1 MKTFYSNGKLLLTGE
16 YAVLDGALCL
26 ALPTRYG
33 QGLTISPVPEA
44 EIQWTSK
51 DHKGAVW
58 FEANIPIGK
67 VRRTTQKEAMKGST
81 LEILVHILGEARKL
95 NPSFLSGKPGYAVVT
110 QMDFPRSWGLGTS
123 STLINNIAQWA
134 GVNPYLLLWKTFG
147 GSGYDIACAQH
158 DRAILYHL
166 VEQDPRVTEIDFNPS
181 FASSLFFVYLNRK
194 QDSREAISAYR
205 RKLGQKREELV
216 KKTSSIT
223 RAIASSN
230 QLEDFESLLE
240 QHEVLIST
248 AIEIPPVKES
258 HFSDYGG
265 VVKSLGAWG
274 GDFVL
279 ATGSEKAQEYFQKK
293 GYTKIIPYADM
304 IL

>member
-33 QGLTISPVPEA
+33 QNLQLSPLAEP
-44 EIQWTSK
+44 EIQWNSR

-58 FEANIPIGK
+58 FGANIPIASLKGAAQ
-67 VRRTTQKEAMKGST
+67 TEALKGST
-81 LEILVHILGEARKL
+81 LEVLVQILVEARKL
-95 NPSFLSGKPGYAVVT
+95 NPEFLSGKSGYTVDT
-110 QMDFPRSWGLGTS
+110 HMDFPRSWGLGTS

-134 GVNPYLLLWKTFG
+134 RVDPYLLLSNTFG

-158 DRAILYHL
+158 NTAIFYHL
-166 VEQDPRVTEIDFNPS
+166 KKQEPRVTEIDFNPS

-194 QDSREAISAYR
+194 QDSREAIAAYR
-205 RKLGQKREELV
+205 KKQGNKPDLVQKI
-216 KKTSSIT
+216 SSLT
-223 RAIASSN
+223 RAIAASK
-230 QLEDFESLLE
+230 QLEEFEVLLLQHEKLISEALEMPAIKETYFPDFEG
-240 QHEVLIST
+240 I
-248 AIEIPPVKES
+248 
-258 HFSDYGG
+258 
-265 VVKSLGAWG
+265 VKSLGAWG

-279 ATGSEKAQEYFQKK
+279 ATGPEKAQEYFRKK
-293 GYTKIIPYADM
+293 GYTTVIPYSDM